1 MTQPETATEIDFVSQ
16 LDDYLRSSGVEYEF
30 LMPGKPM
37 PTVPLAAAAIGADE
51 AQILKTL
58 LFEGKDGNVVLVV
71 ASGPL
76 PVDPAKLAAA
86 SGLDQPRLARA
97 ARVLQLT
104 GFPAGG
110 VPPVGHTTRI
120 RTLIDDRVMELAVA
134 YGGGGHE
141 DVLLQI
147 RPADILKLTNGEI
160 VSVTSLPPR

>member
-1 MTQPETATEIDFVSQ
+1 MTQSEVTTQIDYIGL
-16 LDDYLRSSGVEYEF
+16 LDEYLRSSGIDYEF
-30 LMPGKPM
+30 LKPGKPM
-37 PTVPLAAAAIGADE
+37 PTVPLAAAAIGVDE

-58 LFEGKDGNVVLVV
+58 LFEEKDGNVVLVV

-97 ARVLQLT
+97 TKVLQLT

-110 VPPVGHTTRI
+110 VPPVGHTTSI
-120 RTLIDDRVMELAVA
+120 RTLIDDRVMQLDVA

-141 DVLLQI
+141 DVLLRI

-160 VSVTSLPPR
+160 VSVTSSTPR